1 MDLGGYPKFRQQ
13 HLKTVVEQ
21 DFKQHIKMETHL
33 AIQNPRFV
41 VNRPMLKL
49 GKLGQAVSAP
59 NYCWQMHPDSARPDV
74 VCAGLSSW
82 AQWDQSWTDWVIFLG

>member
-1 MDLGGYPKFRQQ
+1 
-13 HLKTVVEQ
+13 
-21 DFKQHIKMETHL
+21 
-33 AIQNPRFV
+33 

-74 VCAGLSSW
+74 VYAGLSSW